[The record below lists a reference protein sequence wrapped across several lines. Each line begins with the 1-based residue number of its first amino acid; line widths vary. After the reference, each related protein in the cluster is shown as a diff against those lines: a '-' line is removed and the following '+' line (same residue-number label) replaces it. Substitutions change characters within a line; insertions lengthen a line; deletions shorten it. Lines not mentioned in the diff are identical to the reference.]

1 MINALKNRLDES
13 NKPVG
18 RKPLNNWKLPPSDF
32 AYGRKEKDD
41 EFHAGASKLVSNN
54 FISN

>member
-18 RKPLNNWKLPPSDF
+18 RKAVNNWKLPPTDF
-32 AYGRKEKDD
+32 AYGKKIKDD
-41 EFHAGASKLVSNN
+41 EFHAGASKSIFN
-54 FISN
+54 ISES